1 MQPFPSS
8 SSFGLCAR
16 HHGCKC
22 YSMSESRTWRTSR
35 ETPDMSV
42 LLSQSGALRSAIR
55 GYNSARDIPIA
66 KSQARTRLKVHRYQL
81 AALLGGRIWKSV
93 GSPPSL
99 SAELPAG

>member
-1 MQPFPSS
+1 LLLWFVREASWLQMLFHVGKPY
-8 SSFGLCAR
+8 LADIAR
-16 HHGCKC
+16 NVRHVGF
-22 YSMSESRTWRTSR
+22 
-35 ETPDMSV
+35 
-42 LLSQSGALRSAIR
+42 LSQSGALRSAIR

-99 SAELPAG
+99 SAELPAGWPSSS